1 MGEWKT
7 QMSLRVEPEFRRKFV
22 TFCEKERR
30 KESELGRELL
40 LWAVDQLERAGSLT
54 NLLKYHLGKPKE
66 TDRKENS

>member
-7 QMSLRVEPEFRRKFV
+7 QMSLRVESEFRRKFV

-54 NLLKYHLGKPKE
+54 NLLKNHLGKPKE
-66 TDRKENS
+66 TDRKDNS